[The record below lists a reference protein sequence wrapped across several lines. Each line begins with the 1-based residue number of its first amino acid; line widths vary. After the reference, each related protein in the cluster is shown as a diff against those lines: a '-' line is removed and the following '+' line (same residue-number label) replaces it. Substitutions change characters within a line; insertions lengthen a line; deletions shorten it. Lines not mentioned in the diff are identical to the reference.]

1 MEASPLSQE
10 TFVGIDVSKAQLDV
24 AIHLQDGARDFPND
38 SKGIK
43 KLVAFL
49 QNLAPTLVVLEATG
63 GYEMPVACA
72 LGAAQVPVA
81 VVNPRQTRDFAKST
95 GRLAKTDAIDAA
107 VLAHFAHAVR
117 PEVRPLP
124 DGDAREL
131 QALVARREQLQDMV
145 TAEKNR
151 RGTAI
156 ESLRAGLA
164 KHIAWMEKQIAA
176 LDSVLDRMIRS
187 SPIWREKDET
197 LRTAPSIGAKTS
209 SKMLARLP
217 ELGTLDRRQI
227 AALVGVAPFNH
238 DSGPFRGE
246 RHIWGGRA
254 DVRSAL
260 YMATL
265 SAIRW
270 NPVIKELY
278 QRLKAKGKKSK
289 VALVACMR
297 KLLTIL
303 NAMLK
308 NNTPWQDYAPKNP

>member
-197 LRTAPSIGAKTS
+197 MRSAPSIGAKTS